1 MLYMCF
7 HSNPRTMKKILLV
20 DNDAM
25 FTGMVSHLLKNE
37 QFTVSIAKDGKEA
50 ASALAAGSFDL
61 IISDMFMPYSN
72 GFELL
77 NDVRKKKSETY
88 TPVIMVSDVS
98 NEQSIANCLRL
109 GADAYITKPLNVPG
123 FISEV
128 KNLVISQANVA
139 A

>member
-1 MLYMCF
+1 MHPKF
-7 HSNPRTMKKILLV
+7 TVTPRTMKKILLV

-25 FTGMVSHLLKNE
+25 FTGMVSYLLENE

-50 ASALAAGSFDL
+50 ASALAAGHYDL
-61 IISDMFMPYSN
+61 VISDMFMPYSN

-77 NDVRKKKSETY
+77 NDIRKNKMNTE
-88 TPVIMVSDVS
+88 TPVMVVSAVS

-109 GADAYITKPLNVPG
+109 GADVYLTKPVNVPG
-123 FISEV
+123 LLSEI
-128 KNLVISQANVA
+128 KNLIIRTKNVA